1 MQITLISRIIQRT
14 DYWISRSDVSKM
26 ILPLNCVC
34 VACICGNK
42 FFQLECRQARNV
54 WQVAFKWH
62 LSFWSPLFPII
73 PKASYSLLLSL
84 VSSSS
89 LLCFLL
95 SCLFFLFSVVPLHFI
110 ETFFAVFLQKRKKL
124 FHLAIPG
131 ERKDLKLSNVIFL
144 QKILNARMNICN
156 DELLINVSIN

>member
-1 MQITLISRIIQRT
+1 MWTNYWWFLTLTLLFFNLWKPFATFNFSVMQITLISRIIQRN

-73 PKASYSLLLSL
+73 LKASYSLLLSL

-110 ETFFAVFLQKRKKL
+110 
-124 FHLAIPG
+124 
-131 ERKDLKLSNVIFL
+131 
-144 QKILNARMNICN
+144 
-156 DELLINVSIN
+156 